1 MEKTILQDY
10 VDACELIKDTEK
22 DIRKLNQKR
31 NAVIFKI
38 QGNTSA
44 GEEDSRLRHEE
55 KLLERRKAGA
65 EQIKWQVEE
74 WMMTLSAR
82 MQRIVKY
89 RYLEALSW
97 EEVAVRM
104 GRNATA
110 DSVRKELKRFFEEN

>member
-55 KLLERRKAGA
+55 KL
-65 EQIKWQVEE
+65 
-74 WMMTLSAR
+74 
-82 MQRIVKY
+82 
-89 RYLEALSW
+89 
-97 EEVAVRM
+97 
-104 GRNATA
+104 
-110 DSVRKELKRFFEEN
+110 KRFFEEN

>member
-38 QGNTSA
+38 QGNTFA

-55 KLLERRKAGA
+55 KLLEQRKAGA

-82 MQRIVKY
+82 MQRIAEGLLRGEIVPGKEGP
-89 RYLEALSW
+89 L
-97 EEVAVRM
+97 
-104 GRNATA
+104 TA
-110 DSVRKELKRFFEEN
+110 APILRPR